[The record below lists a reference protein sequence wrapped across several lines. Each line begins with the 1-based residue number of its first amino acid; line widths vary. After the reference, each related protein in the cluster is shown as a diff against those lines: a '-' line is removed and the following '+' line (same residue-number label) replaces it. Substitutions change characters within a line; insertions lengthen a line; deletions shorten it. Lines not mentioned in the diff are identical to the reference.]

1 MPFFLSP
8 RIIFGSGAI
17 EKLSAELE
25 GKGTRAAII
34 TERNLSEKCN
44 RLTERVRA
52 AGYEVSIW
60 DGVEADPTLE
70 IALAASRFLLDF
82 NPQWVIGFGGGSA
95 IDTAKAAWVLYERP
109 DLVSGDLTRS
119 ILPKAK
125 LNLRQK
131 ARLAAV
137 PTTSGTG
144 ADATWVAVLTDR
156 AMNRKIVFAHNDIV
170 PDLSILETELTLS
183 LPKQLTSSTGL
194 DVIAHAVDG
203 YTSRQQN
210 DFSDGLCLQALKMAM
225 DWLPVVCKDGSNLKG
240 REKMQNAATL
250 AGLGFGNSNTGLSHA
265 MGHSVGAIF
274 HLPHGRAVGIALP
287 YSLTYIASKP
297 PREGVAD
304 PVGRLAE
311 MARLIGVNSPSPAD
325 AVEAFIGRIKSIQK
339 EIGEPASL
347 RDAGIT
353 EDQMTREMESL
364 VRIAEKDPNM
374 YTTPCECK
382 GRELRQLFEIMW
394 RGEGACRE
402 DLRSSSV

>member
-8 RIIFGSGAI
+8 KIIFGKGAI

-34 TERNLSEKCN
+34 TERNLKEKCSK
-44 RLTERVRA
+44 LTEGVRA
-52 AGYEVSIW
+52 AGYEITIW
-60 DGVEADPTLE
+60 DGVEIDPTLR
-70 IALAASRFLLDF
+70 IAVEASRFLLDSR
-82 NPQWVIGFGGGSA
+82 PQWVIGLGGGSA

-109 DLVSGDLTRS
+109 DLVAGDLKKA

-131 ARLAAV
+131 ARFVAV

-144 ADATWVAVLTDR
+144 ADVTWVAVLTDR
-156 AMNRKIVFAHNDIV
+156 GTNRKIVFAHNDIV
-170 PDLSILETELTLS
+170 PDLSVLDTQLTLT
-183 LPKQLTSSTGL
+183 LPIHLTSSTGL

-210 DFSDGLCLQALKMAM
+210 DFSDGLCLQALKIAV
-225 DWLPVVCKDGSNLKG
+225 DWLPVVCRDGSNLKA

-265 MGHSVGAIF
+265 LGHSVGAVF
-274 HLPHGRAVGIALP
+274 DLSHGRAVGIALP
-287 YSLTYIASKP
+287 YSLAYIAFNPSF
-297 PREGVAD
+297 EGVPD
-304 PVGRLAE
+304 PIERLAE
-311 MARLIGVNSPSPAD
+311 MARIVGINNISPED
-325 AVEAFIGRIKSIQK
+325 AVKAFIGRIRSIQK

-347 RDAGIT
+347 REAGIA
-353 EDQMTREMESL
+353 EDRMMSEIDAL
-364 VRIAEKDPNM
+364 VRIAERDPNM

-382 GRELRQLFEIMW
+382 GRALRKLFEIMW
-394 RGEGACRE
+394 RGEG
-402 DLRSSSV
+402 